1 MRLRSHIGSC
11 RPGADRQQRQF
22 SVAIEALEI
31 RSLLSTTA
39 VVFQLPPGL
48 AAASRGGNPTPAL
61 FASMVGSLQAQIE
74 TQAPRDDAPQQLTST
89 VNLLVNQYEA
99 DAARL
104 FAASRPGLNTLLQFQ
119 GEATRSAINS
129 YKAQL
134 DTGLIARTSYFNED
148 VFLVIQEMTLS
159 RKVWP
164 VGTPL
169 QEYLVLS
176 DEANQGLDA
185 LVLNLNTPGPGQL
198 SDAAAD
204 AVVHAESYAYQ
215 TEVLL
220 GSTRSPLITN
230 TVTLAVGRLVSHVD
244 AAVGQSDFTTQVQAA
259 EQTFKAT
266 LVDPSGLFGSHGT
279 LGRFIKQPPSV
290 PDPLRNIDD
299 VATFANLQYRE
310 VKTTAP
316 VVVYRSFSVLANL
329 RGRFLST
336 QLFATAAQAV
346 RRQAL
351 DLTWYNTNAATFVA
365 DVTIPKDYTIYVGKV
380 AAIYQGIFERQPV
393 PSLYPGGATQVVVL
407 NSRDSAL
414 VYSNLRATGT

>member
-1 MRLRSHIGSC
+1 METITGRLDRAH
-11 RPGADRQQRQF
+11 DRQQRQY
-22 SVAIEALEI
+22 SIAIETLEI
-31 RSLLSTTA
+31 RSLLSPAA

-48 AAASRGGNPTPAL
+48 AAASRGGSSTPAL
-61 FASMVGSLQAQIE
+61 FARMVGSLQAQIE
-74 TQAPRDDAPQQLTST
+74 TLAPRDDAPQHLTST
-89 VNLLVNQYEA
+89 VNQLVNQCEA
-99 DAARL
+99 DATRL
-104 FAASRPGLNTLLQFQ
+104 FAASRPALNKFLQFQ
-119 GEATRSAINS
+119 CEATRSAINS

-134 DTGLIARTSYFNED
+134 DTGLISKTSYFNED

-169 QEYLVLS
+169 QEFLVLS
-176 DEANQGLDA
+176 DQAKQGLDA
-185 LVLNLNTPGPGQL
+185 LVRNLSTPGPGQL
-198 SDAAAD
+198 ADATAD
-204 AVVHAESYAYQ
+204 AVVHAESYAFQ

-220 GSTRSPLITN
+220 ASTGRRLITN
-230 TVTLAVGRLVSHVD
+230 TVTLAVGRLDSQVD
-244 AAVGQSDFTTQVQAA
+244 AAVGQSDFTARVQAA
-259 EQTFKAT
+259 EQTFNAT
-266 LVDPSGLFGSHGT
+266 LIDPSGLFGSHGA
-279 LGRFIKQPPSV
+279 LGRFIKQPPNT

-316 VVVYRSFSVLANL
+316 MVVYRSFSVQANL

-336 QLFATAAQAV
+336 QLFATPAQAV

-351 DLTWYNTNAATFVA
+351 DQSWYNTNAATFVA
-365 DVTIPKDYTIYVGKV
+365 DVTIPAGYTIYVGKA
-380 AAIYQGIFERQPV
+380 AAIYQGIFVREPV

-407 NSRDSAL
+407 NSRDPAL